1 MIDRATIKVHAG
13 NGGDG
18 CVSFRRELYVPRGG
32 PNGGNGGKGGSI
44 FAVGDS
50 NMRTLMDLRYKKTFK
65 ADGGANGS
73 SNNKKGR
80 DGEDRFIR
88 VPPGTSVFDG
98 AGLLLGDIREHGQT
112 VLLARGGRGGLGN
125 WNFRSATRQSPRFSL
140 PPDPGEEK
148 EIRLEL
154 KLIADVGLVGEPN
167 AGKST
172 LLSKLSNAR
181 PKIADYPFT
190 TLEPNLG
197 YVKVDEA
204 FHFILADIPGLIEG
218 AHDGKGL
225 GLEFLRHI
233 ERTRILVYILDQS
246 KDEKPG
252 DTLKKLEFELKSYD
266 PGLTKKPCIIVLNK
280 SDIAKNGKGLR
291 NSKKRPVISI
301 SAIKGEN
308 LKKLLYAIKEKLLH
322 AE

>member
-1 MIDRATIKVHAG
+1 MIDRATISVIAG
-13 NGGDG
+13 NGGNG

-44 FAVGDS
+44 IAVGDS

-65 ADGGANGS
+65 ADGGTNGS

-80 DGEDRFIR
+80 DGEDRFVR
-88 VPPGTSVFDG
+88 VPPGTSVFDD
-98 AGLLLGDIREHGQT
+98 AGVLLGDIRDSGQT

-197 YVKVDEA
+197 YVKVDET
-204 FHFILADIPGLIEG
+204 FHFIMADIPGLIEG

-233 ERTRILVYILDQS
+233 ERTRVLVYLLDQS

-266 PGLTKKPCIIVLNK
+266 PGLAKKPSIIVLNK
-280 SDIAKNGKGLR
+280 SDITKNSKGLR
-291 NSKKRPVISI
+291 NSKKRPILSI